1 MTGGTYDRTYT
12 NSGAGATG
20 EADPATVSGLR
31 MDKYLVTV
39 GRFRQY
45 VNYVTGSAGVP
56 PANG

>member
-1 MTGGTYDRTYT
+1 
-12 NSGAGATG
+12 
-20 EADPATVSGLR
+20 VSGLR